1 MVANKKLNEALNAVF
16 NSKEYN
22 ELHRVVMEL
31 RDNGGVELHP
41 NTARNIDVL
50 AHVTGW
56 IYDQLQPVKRGK
68 TKTQKIR
75 KALGYLIP

>member
-1 MVANKKLNEALNAVF
+1 MEANKKLNAALNAVF
-16 NSKEYN
+16 NSEEYN

-31 RDNGGVELHP
+31 RDNGGVKLHP
-41 NTARNIDVL
+41 DTARNIDVL
-50 AHVTGW
+50 AHVTG
-56 IYDQLQPVKRGK
+56 QLQPVKRGK

>member
-1 MVANKKLNEALNAVF
+1 MEANKKLNASLDAVF
-16 NSKEYN
+16 NSAEYN
-22 ELHRVVMEL
+22 ELHHVVIEL

-41 NTARNIDVL
+41 DTARNIDVL

-75 KALGYLIP
+75 QALGYLIP

>member
-1 MVANKKLNEALNAVF
+1 MEANKKLNAAMDAVF
-16 NSKEYN
+16 NSAEWKKM
-22 ELHRVVMEL
+22 HRVVMEL

-41 NTARNIDVL
+41 DTERNIDAY

-75 KALGYLIP
+75 KALGYSIP